1 MKVRFCW
8 TSEIEIWTSSRAVF
22 GSIFAKEGSESRT
35 KTQQK
40 IDKSAPNRK
49 DPYSKPAAGRKAESV
64 YVYSVP
70 VFPLPPVLCHS
81 VRHRHLLAFMQRS
94 ACTLWFSSI
103 KRPVVTTA
111 SRFAWSWSTW
121 EQSTERERE
130 KTATSA
136 PGTYAIASKGSKP
149 EPRSRG
155 SLGSPTPERMFL
167 IALTRLRKN
176 NANLPELQT
185 QGIFRR
191 PRFGPTC
198 KLNSAQRIQ
207 RPQQP
212 KNRTR
217 VGGRPHDTANYSNT
231 TSQQRGF
238 GKCSSER
245 PAPST
250 LFPFPCK
257 LPRPPDGLPG

>member
-1 MKVRFCW
+1 MAASAVPFCSPPALARFYATQRVHFMILQHQEAGCNHSQPFCLIMKYM
-8 TSEIEIWTSSRAVF
+8 RA
-22 GSIFAKEGSESRT
+22 EYR
-35 KTQQK
+35 
-40 IDKSAPNRK
+40 
-49 DPYSKPAAGRKAESV
+49 
-64 YVYSVP
+64 
-70 VFPLPPVLCHS
+70 
-81 VRHRHLLAFMQRS
+81 
-94 ACTLWFSSI
+94 
-103 KRPVVTTA
+103 
-111 SRFAWSWSTW
+111 
-121 EQSTERERE
+121 ERERE